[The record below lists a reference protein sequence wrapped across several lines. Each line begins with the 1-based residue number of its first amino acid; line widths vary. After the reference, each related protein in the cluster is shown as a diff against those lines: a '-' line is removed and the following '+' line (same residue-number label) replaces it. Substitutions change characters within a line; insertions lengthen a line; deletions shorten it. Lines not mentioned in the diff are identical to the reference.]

1 MTQIID
7 LIKEG
12 TTFQELSDILGLSEQ
27 QLITKLNYL
36 RNQGFLIEPI
46 YEFDLETKLF
56 LSRNFGSVKSNA
68 NIEINALGD
77 TARFIVISDTHL
89 GHIRDRT
96 DYIQMVFEYAVK
108 HGIHAVIHA
117 GDLAEN
123 YSPGDKYKDKLKVK
137 DPIKT
142 ARYIVENYPKDNSI
156 TNYILGG
163 NHDFRTV
170 AHYGVDIST
179 FITQKRPDMVFLGYK
194 LATIEINKDFIAVHH
209 PFLQR
214 ERVAH
219 ESELA
224 ELLGTKKPAFTL
236 RGHTH
241 RNLYYAE
248 ENRPPVVFVPA
259 LYDDSPEKV
268 PGALDIKINFLG
280 GKINSFEIQS
290 LIMEAKATQSS
301 KVFQKLKTYQ

>member
-1 MTQIID
+1 MTQIIS

-12 TTFQELSDILGLSEQ
+12 TTFQELSGKLNLSEQ
-27 QLITKLNYL
+27 QLITKINYL
-36 RNQGFLIEPI
+36 RNQGFLIEPA
-46 YEFDLETKLF
+46 YDFDSETKLF
-56 LSRNFGSVKSNA
+56 LSHSFDSVKSNA
-68 NIEINALGD
+68 NTEIKLSGD
-77 TARFIVISDTHL
+77 TARFIALSDTHF
-89 GHIRDRT
+89 GHVRDRA
-96 DYIQMVFEYAVK
+96 DYLDMIYEYALK
-108 HGIHAVIHA
+108 HGIHTFIHA

-142 ARYIVENYPKDNSI
+142 ARYIVEHYPKDSSI

-170 AHYGVDIST
+170 AHSGVDIST

-194 LATIEINKDFIAVHH
+194 LATIEINDSFIAVHH

-214 ERVAH
+214 ERVSP
-219 ESELA
+219 ESELI
-224 ELLGTKKPAFTL
+224 ELLGTKKPAFIL

-241 RNLYYAE
+241 KNLYYSE
-248 ENRPPVVFVPA
+248 PFKPPVIFIPA

-280 GKINSFEIQS
+280 GIISSFEIQS
-290 LIMEAKATQSS
+290 LVMTSKALPAAK
-301 KVFQKLKTYQ
+301 VYQKLKI